1 MEMATVWSSVLS
13 LMTGLLLWGWKG
25 HRDEVVRLQI
35 LLNRTREEM
44 AKEYITKQEV
54 HADINRVMDRL
65 ESLDAKMDRLI
76 ESSKRGSVS

>member
-1 MEMATVWSSVLS
+1 
-13 LMTGLLLWGWKG
+13 
-25 HRDEVVRLQI
+25 
-35 LLNRTREEM
+35 M

-76 ESSKRGSVS
+76 ESSKRGNGS